1 MDRGR
6 QNLAAA
12 RALFAGLRE
21 GGLAHVALAPGSRST
36 PLALALAEIAD
47 LAISVHLDERSAAF
61 CALGF
66 ARAAGRPAAMVCT
79 SGSAGANAYGAVIE
93 AWHSRIPLLVLTAD
107 RPPELRASGAWQTI
121 DQQRLFGSFLRD
133 FVEAAL
139 PGEALDLPADR
150 YYRDLG
156 RRVARRALGRPP
168 GPVQVNLPFR
178 EPLAPPT
185 PVVDEDPP
193 DLLAPRDEPASA
205 DLGRQATP
213 HPLATPPPPTLSV
226 LAGLLHR
233 SPQGLIV
240 AGLMDAPLLGWPAQT
255 LADALGRLSL
265 ATGYPLLAE
274 VASGLRFGSHNR
286 SHLVDGY
293 DAFLRSEAFKA
304 LPPQLV
310 LRFGNS
316 LTWRPVNQY
325 LAAHPQARHLIVDPL
340 DQGDDPA
347 RLAAD
352 WLTGFGPLEVEA
364 LADAIEALGP
374 RSPSDAV
381 IQSSWLDRWLQARDL
396 ARAARERAFTTAPEG
411 SSLWLHGLLPRLLP
425 PNSLVVLAN
434 SMAVRDVD
442 SFIGSG
448 SQPLTFLA
456 NRGAAGI
463 DGTLST
469 AVGAAL
475 HRHAAGLG
483 PTFLLTGDLA
493 FLHDINGLG
502 LMGPDRRQ
510 APDLTVLVLDDGG
523 GAIFGYLPV
532 AQQDPQTFSRFF
544 RTDPDADLPAACAAY
559 RIPCQ
564 VATGR
569 AEFEQAWARALT
581 QTGIRVIVVKLDMA
595 ANQAAHE
602 GYWSG

>member
-12 RALFAGLRE
+12 RALLAGLRAD
-21 GGLAHVALAPGSRST
+21 GLAHVALAPGSRST
-36 PLALALAEIAD
+36 PLALALAEISD

-66 ARAAGRPAAMVCT
+66 ARASGRPAALVCT

-139 PGEALDLPADR
+139 PGEALDLPAQR

-156 RRVARRALGRPP
+156 SRAARRALGRPP
-168 GPVQVNLPFR
+168 GPVQINLPFR
-178 EPLAPPT
+178 EPLAPMAGS
-185 PVVDEDPP
+185 DEDPP
-193 DLLAPRDEPASA
+193 DPSAPHDLPAPADRGPASRRSPLAARPSPLLA
-205 DLGRQATP
+205 
-213 HPLATPPPPTLSV
+213 H

-240 AGLMDAPLLGWPAQT
+240 AGLMDAPLLGWQAQD
-255 LADALGRLSL
+255 LADAIGRLSL
-265 ATGYPLLAE
+265 VSGYPLLAE
-274 VASGLRFGSHNR
+274 VTSGLRFGPHR
-286 SHLVDGY
+286 RDHLVDGY
-293 DAFLRSEAFKA
+293 DAFLRSQAFGSQ
-304 LPPQLV
+304 PPQLV
-310 LRFGNS
+310 LRFGGS

-325 LAAHPQARHLIVDPL
+325 LAAHPQARHLVFDPL

-352 WLTGFGPLEVEA
+352 WLTGCGPLEVEA
-364 LADAIEALGP
+364 LSDAIDALGP
-374 RSPSDAV
+374 RPPSDASV
-381 IQSSWLDRWLQARDL
+381 QASWLDRWLQARDL
-396 ARAARERAFTTAPEG
+396 AAASRERAFATAPEG
-411 SSLWLHGLLPRLLP
+411 SSLWLHGLLARLLP
-425 PNSLVVLAN
+425 PHSLLVLAN

-448 SQPLTFLA
+448 PQPLTFMA

-493 FLHDINGLG
+493 FLHDVNGLG

-510 APDLTVLVLDDGG
+510 SPDLTVVVLDDGG

-532 AQQDPQTFSRFF
+532 AQQDPQTFLRFF

-564 VATGR
+564 TATGR
-569 AEFEQAWARALT
+569 AEFAQAWAWSLT
-581 QTGIRVIVVKLDMA
+581 QPGIRVIVVKLDMA
-595 ANQAAHE
+595 VNQAAHE
-602 GYWSG
+602 GYWGG